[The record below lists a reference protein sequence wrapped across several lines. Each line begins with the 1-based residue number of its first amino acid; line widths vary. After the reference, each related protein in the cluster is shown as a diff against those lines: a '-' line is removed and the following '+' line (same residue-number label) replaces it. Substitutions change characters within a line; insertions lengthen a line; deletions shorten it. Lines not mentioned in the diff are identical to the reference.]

1 VQQQNQLTAII
12 VVGAIIPPSGKMLSH
27 KIVSV
32 DGAEFFIFRERVHL
46 LRVGEKYELTY
57 YPKVADDG
65 AIYNNIKMVRH
76 LGPPRSSAATVTY
89 DADASM
95 AANPS
100 LATVTPL
107 PGRALPA
114 AVPVPNYRAPTHP
127 IDAERMFVCAGF
139 GDFVRTGR
147 VGDQIDDMVTLV
159 NKLRATWR
167 ATFAAES

>member
-1 VQQQNQLTAII
+1 MHQQSQKLTAII
-12 VVGAIIPPSGKMLSH
+12 VVGAIIPPSGGMVSH
-27 KIVSV
+27 KIVGT

-76 LGPPRSSAATVTY
+76 LGPQRSAANNVTY
-89 DADASM
+89 DADAST
-95 AANPS
+95 AAT

-127 IDAERMFVCAGF
+127 LDAERIFVAAGF
-139 GDFVRTGR
+139 GDYVRTGR
-147 VGDQIDDMVTLV
+147 VGDQIDDMVILV

-167 ATFAAES
+167 ATFAAEG